1 MKSLFSFVCLL
12 VFALPLFAQNTATV
26 SGSNIIDLNG
36 ARLANGQVCFLA
48 TDNTDNPISFQQG
61 GGGQV
66 LRRQFCSAVNA
77 GVITSFTVPNPANTL
92 PSGIY
97 YRVTVKDTTTGVE
110 VLHYTGVTFSGTSFN
125 FDTYTPVLPGVS
137 LAPLTGSSVS
147 GNLGVSGN
155 LAVTGSLTAANIPA
169 SIPGTGSCT
178 SQFVTG
184 LNAAAP
190 PTCGNTISGV
200 FTINGSANLTTTGT
214 GGQTAGGFPTPSA
227 IRHYCGDGTGWRC
240 EFAKRTG
247 SVDTLEAWITDS
259 GVINAVSGFQ
269 VNGAALNFSNLAG
282 AASLTTQVSGTL
294 PLGNGGTGQTTAAAA
309 FNALS
314 PMTTLG
320 DIVYESGA
328 NTASRLAGNTTTTK
342 KFLAQTGTGSAS
354 AAPSWVQPASTDLSD
369 GPFLTA
375 SGTTTV
381 TNKTISGASNTLTLT
396 PNHQVF
402 TGNGTFTIPAGV
414 TAVKVT
420 VIGGG
425 GAGCGGSGANG
436 SNGAGGGAGGAA
448 IKWLTGL
455 TPGNTLTVT
464 VGAGGTGV
472 SNAGGNGGGTSTVS
486 SGTQTIATITGTGG
500 TGAPNGVQPGSGGTA
515 SGGDL
520 NLPGGLGGVVPGGS
534 VTVGG
539 TGGASLLSGGGG
551 MGIGGPGAPGIT
563 AGAGGGGAG
572 GLGGSAVAG
581 GAGAA
586 GIVIF
591 EWVN

>member
-1 MKSLFSFVCLL
+1 MKSFFPAVCLL
-12 VFALPLFAQNTATV
+12 VFALPVSAQNTATV
-26 SGSNIIDLNG
+26 TGSNIIDLNG
-36 ARLANGQVCFLA
+36 AKLANGQICFLA
-48 TDNTDNPISFQQG
+48 TDNTDAPISFQQG

-97 YRVTVKDTTTGVE
+97 YRVTVKDTSTGAE

-137 LAPLTGSSVS
+137 LAPLTGTSVA

-155 LAVTGSLTAANIPA
+155 ISVTGSLTASNIPA
-169 SIPGTGSCT
+169 FIPGAGSCT
-178 SQFVTG
+178 SQFVTA
-184 LNAAAP
+184 LNAAAA
-190 PTCGNTISGV
+190 PTCSNTISGV
-200 FTINGSANLTTTGT
+200 LTINGSANLTTTGT
-214 GGQTAGGFPTPSA
+214 GGQTAGGFATPSA

-247 SVDTLEAWITDS
+247 SVDTLEAWITDT
-259 GVINAVSGFQ
+259 GVVNAVSGFQ

-282 AASLTTQVSGTL
+282 TASLATQVTGTL
-294 PLGNGGTGQTTAAAA
+294 PPANGGTGQTTATAAL
-309 FNALS
+309 NALS

-320 DIVYESGA
+320 DIVYASAA
-328 NTASRLAGNTTTTK
+328 NTASRLAGNITTTK
-342 KFLAQTGTGSAS
+342 KFLAQTGTGTVS
-354 AAPSWVQPASTDLSD
+354 AAPTWVQPASTDLSD

-375 SGTTTV
+375 SGTATV

-396 PNHQVF
+396 PNHQMF
-402 TGNGTFTIPAGV
+402 TASGTFTIPAGV

-420 VIGGG
+420 VVAGG
-425 GAGCGGSGANG
+425 GAGGGATTTSSA
-436 SNGAGGGAGGAA
+436 AGGGAAGGAA

-455 TPGNTLTVT
+455 TPGNTLAVT
-464 VGAGGTGV
+464 VGSGGTGV
-472 SNAGGNGGGTSTVS
+472 ANGAGNTGGASSVA
-486 SGTQTIATITGTGG
+486 SGTQTITTITANGG
-500 TGAPNGVQPGSGGTA
+500 GGGQISAQPGAPGPVG

-520 NLPGGLGGVVPGGS
+520 NLQGS
-534 VTVGG
+534 AGTIPALPNLGG
-539 TGGASLLSGGGG
+539 TGGGSLFGGGG
-551 MGIGGPGAPGIT
+551 PFGLAGPGGPGGAP
-563 AGAGGGGAG
+563 GAGGGGAG
-572 GLGGSAVAG
+572 GTASTTVPGGN
-581 GAGAA
+581 GAN